1 MRYLR
6 DVHDLEELH
15 RLRSRLEEA
24 GIATATA
31 SLSVRRGGTRLKLFA
46 LINSQYED
54 ALLALDDPTHRAAE
68 PLDPETLRR
77 IREEQDELPVPM
89 LDGMLGWLMALAGL
103 LFVLVLAWFA
113 LTRR

>member
-31 SLSVRRGGTRLKLFA
+31 SHGVRLGGTRIKLFA

-54 ALLALDDPTHRAAE
+54 AMLALDDPAHRAAE
-68 PLDPETLRR
+68 PLDSETLRR
-77 IREEQDELPVPM
+77 IREEEQALPVPM
-89 LDGMLGWLMALAGL
+89 LDGTLGWLLGL
-103 LFVLVLAWFA
+103 
-113 LTRR
+113 